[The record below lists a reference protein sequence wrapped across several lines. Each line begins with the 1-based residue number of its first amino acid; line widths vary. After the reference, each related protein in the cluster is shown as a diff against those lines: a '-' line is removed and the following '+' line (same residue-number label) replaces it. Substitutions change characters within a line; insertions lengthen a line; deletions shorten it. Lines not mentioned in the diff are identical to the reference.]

1 MPGLKV
7 STKRLR
13 DLQRAVHLV
22 GGLLVAASIYT
33 PLRDL
38 ALFGLLVQVVVVPVI
53 VATGVAMWQWPRL
66 RKILTRGRA
75 AAATPRAS
83 SA

>member
-1 MPGLKV
+1 MFGLRV
-7 STKRLR
+7 SNKRLR

-22 GGLLVAASIYT
+22 GGLLVATFVYT

-38 ALFGLLVQVVVVPVI
+38 ALFSLLVQVVVVPVI
-53 VATGVAMWQWPRL
+53 VATGMTMWQWPRL
-66 RKILTRGRA
+66 RKLLTRGRA
-75 AAATPRAS
+75 ATLRAS